1 MANKTKH
8 TKRGSTT
15 SLVAMLVI
23 LLALVAAII
32 FWPVEAS
39 ANSAVQQPQDIES
52 TTLIHAGDVAP
63 DFTVEMLDGKRVTLS
78 SLRGKVVLVS
88 FWATWCPPCR
98 QEMSHMQEGVIDR
111 FAGSDLVVLPISRGE
126 KRETVEKFIE
136 KMGYGFP
143 VGLDIDQS
151 IYSKYASN
159 YVPRSVV
166 INREGEVVY
175 VAVGYDEQIAQEI
188 GVAITESLQK
198 WRNNKQKRY
207 YGY

>member
-15 SLVAMLVI
+15 SLVAMLVL

-188 GVAITESLQK
+188 GAAIAESLQK
-198 WRNNKQKRY
+198 
-207 YGY
+207 

>member
-15 SLVAMLVI
+15 SLVAMLVL

-39 ANSAVQQPQDIES
+39 ANSAVQQPQDIEA
-52 TTLIHAGDVAP
+52 TTLIHAGEVAP

-188 GVAITESLQK
+188 GVAIAESLQK
-198 WRNNKQKRY
+198 
-207 YGY
+207 